1 MSIDGAISVAVAGRA
16 SRPYAH
22 AVRRSLFM
30 DFLKS
35 SMPANFTA
43 SAFSKL

>member
-22 AVRRSLFM
+22 VRRSLFM
-30 DFLKS
+30 DLLKS